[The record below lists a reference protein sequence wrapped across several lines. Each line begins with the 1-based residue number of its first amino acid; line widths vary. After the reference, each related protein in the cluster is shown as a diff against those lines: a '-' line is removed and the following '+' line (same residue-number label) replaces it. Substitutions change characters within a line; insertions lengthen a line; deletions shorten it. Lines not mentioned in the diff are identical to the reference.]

1 VYGTGK
7 VVPSNNFFRKCELA
21 NFLLTNNM
29 TVIGTLRKNKPEVPA
44 LFLSGKQRDVH
55 SSIFGCTSGL
65 SQVSYIPVRNKT
77 VILPSSHHHDNTCMG
92 EVRDH

>member
-1 VYGTGK
+1 MVCHMYGTGR
-7 VVPSNNFFRKCELA
+7 VVTSNNFFTRCELA

-29 TVIGTLRKNKPEVPA
+29 TVIGTLKKNKPEVPA

-65 SQVSYIPVRNKT
+65 SWV
-77 VILPSSHHHDNTCMG
+77 
-92 EVRDH
+92 